1 MFLFNCNYAILYY
14 NITSYS
20 PRQALIAPA
29 VVSFYGLAGDSMHNM
44 KFSLDLI
51 PALGPIVSF
60 KLSILC
66 TSTSKTLPWPIL
78 MAVAT
83 LHKASAEGACSLCRA
98 KATSP
103 KVRRPRAASSP
114 AKSPSPPASS
124 HPSAPP
130 AHQPHLFIVSYVKK
144 RGRFDSAAENK
155 KYHCN
160 HKKNSPPII
169 LTIIT
174 FRKISKK
181 ISPLML

>member
-20 PRQALIAPA
+20 PRQAHFAPA

-66 TSTSKTLPWPIL
+66 TSSSKTLLWPIL
-78 MAVAT
+78 MTVAR
-83 LHKASAEGACSLCRA
+83 K
-98 KATSP
+98 
-103 KVRRPRAASSP
+103 PRADSSP
-114 AKSPSPPASS
+114 AKSISPPASS

-160 HKKNSPPII
+160 HKKISLPII
-169 LTIIT
+169 LTIT
-174 FRKISKK
+174 PFQKFSKK

>member
-66 TSTSKTLPWPIL
+66 TSTSKTLPWPIST
-78 MAVAT
+78 AVA
-83 LHKASAEGACSLCRA
+83 
-98 KATSP
+98 
-103 KVRRPRAASSP
+103 RRPRAASSP
-114 AKSPSPPASS
+114 AKSTSPPASS